1 MANIIKYLKRIKPVC
16 HRSSNRMK
24 VFVIVVIILG
34 IVGLF
39 LIRGAMVDL
48 KNANRDLANQATQ
61 LEMENEELKDKIL
74 DAYLADEELCYIII
88 YRGDKVGS
96 QKAKTEG
103 CHLS

>member
-1 MANIIKYLKRIKPVC
+1 MANIIEYLKRIKPVC

-24 VFVIVVIILG
+24 IFVIVVIVLG

-61 LEMENEELKDKIL
+61 LEMENEELKDKIRIQGTKEAVIQIAREFL
-74 DAYLADEELCYIII
+74 DLVTPDTVI
-88 YRGDKVGS
+88 V
-96 QKAKTEG
+96 QPEG
-103 CHLS
+103 

>member
-1 MANIIKYLKRIKPVC
+1 MANIIEYLKRIKPVC
-16 HRSSNRMK
+16 RRSSNRMK
-24 VFVIVVIILG
+24 IFVIVVIVLG

-74 DAYLADEELCYIII
+74 IQGTKEAVIQIAREFLDLVTPDTVI
-88 YRGDKVGS
+88 V
-96 QKAKTEG
+96 QPEG
-103 CHLS
+103 